1 VTALAHPQLLW
12 LALPL
17 LAVWAGMYFWRSRKD
32 ALALGFS
39 DTSLFAKL
47 PESFLPRLRRI
58 VAWSR
63 LATLMLLAL
72 ALARPQ
78 HVKASSQHKGLGIDI
93 VLAVDTS
100 GSMRALDLDN
110 ERSIPERRTRLEVVK
125 DVVKSF
131 VSGRPEDQIGMV
143 VFGAEAFMQCPLTLD
158 HGLVESLVDKLE
170 IGMAG
175 DATAIGTGLG
185 VAVKRLEKS
194 KAKSKVVI
202 LLTDGVQNAG
212 QLSPHQAA
220 LVAQALGIRVYTIGA
235 GSRGKAP
242 IIQNHPFFGQ
252 QIVYQEVSIDEA
264 ALKDI
269 AETTGGA
276 YFRAVDEAGLK
287 DIYARIDKMEK
298 TEIDDQRSFDYDER
312 FAVFAWPA
320 LLLLLGEVALLG
332 TRLLRVP

>member
-1 VTALAHPQLLW
+1 VTALAHPELVYAALPV
-12 LALPL
+12 LAL
-17 LAVWAGMYFWRSRKD
+17 WAALYYWASRRNTP
-32 ALALGFS
+32 ALGFS
-39 DTSLFAKL
+39 DTTLFARL
-47 PESFLPRLRRI
+47 PESLVPRLRR
-58 VAWSR
+58 VVEWSR
-63 LATLMLLAL
+63 LATLLLLAL

-100 GSMRALDLDN
+100 GSMRALDLDS
-110 ERSIPERRTRLEVVK
+110 ERSIPDRRTRLEVVQE
-125 DVVKSF
+125 VVKTF

-158 HGLVESLVDKLE
+158 HGLVEGLVDKLE

-212 QLSPHQAA
+212 QLSPHKAA
-220 LVAQALGIRVYTIGA
+220 EVAQALGIRVYTIGA

-252 QIVYQEVSIDEA
+252 QVVYQEVSIDEA

-269 AETTGGA
+269 ADTTGGA
-276 YFRAVDEAGLK
+276 YFRAVDEAGLR

-298 TEIDDQRSFDYDER
+298 TEIDDTRSFDYDER
-312 FAVFAWPA
+312 FAVFVWPA